1 MRSKQGLGGFFKQLT
16 QVNGLALV
24 FVVRARFDALRHDVL
39 SVKHEHMGF
48 LVVDPNN
55 GVVSGHGFPFNG
67 GMFIACLTGHAAI
80 MRT

>member
-1 MRSKQGLGGFFKQLT
+1 
-16 QVNGLALV
+16 
-24 FVVRARFDALRHDVL
+24 
-39 SVKHEHMGF
+39 